1 MTEQKLPRRKLMLA
15 FFTLQIGLGFIF
27 LFNTMPFDYA
37 LRVFGVILISLSP
50 MWLVLFRLFRTAK
63 IREVEKK
70 TENEEKQKMD
80 EEI

>member
-1 MTEQKLPRRKLMLA
+1 MTEQKLPRKKLMLA
-15 FFTLQIGLGFIF
+15 FFTLQVGLGFIF

-37 LRVFGVILISLSP
+37 LRVFGTILIALSP

-63 IREVEKK
+63 IREFEKRTA
-70 TENEEKQKMD
+70 TEETKRMD